1 MNELKDISKGR
12 KLRKITEHYGY
23 VKRPFPCNEAFYF
36 IEIIEAWCPFTF
48 YLDFGEYFIFNIV
61 GGYIVSA
68 MKKRQ
73 DAIRECKY
81 LEKLVYD
88 KEIKDD

>member
-23 VKRPFPCNEAFYF
+23 VKRPFPCNEAFY
-36 IEIIEAWCPFTF
+36 
-48 YLDFGEYFIFNIV
+48 LDFGEYFIVNID

-68 MKKRQ
+68 MKKRK
-73 DAIRECKY
+73 DAVHECKY

>member
-12 KLRKITEHYGY
+12 K
-23 VKRPFPCNEAFYF
+23 
-36 IEIIEAWCPFTF
+36 
-48 YLDFGEYFIFNIV
+48 
-61 GGYIVSA
+61 
-68 MKKRQ
+68 

-88 KEIKDD
+88 KGDKR

>member
-23 VKRPFPCNEAFYF
+23 VKRPFPYNEAFYF
-36 IEIIEAWCPFTF
+36 
-48 YLDFGEYFIFNIV
+48 DFGEYFIFNID
-61 GGYIVSA
+61 GGYFISA
-68 MKKRQ
+68 MKKRK
-73 DAIRECKY
+73 DAIRECEY

-88 KEIKDD
+88 KGDKR

>member
-1 MNELKDISKGR
+1 MNELKGISKGR

-23 VKRPFPCNEAFYF
+23 VKRPFPCNEAFYL
-36 IEIIEAWCPFTF
+36 
-48 YLDFGEYFIFNIV
+48 YFGEYFIFNIV
-61 GGYIVSA
+61 GGYFISA
-68 MKKRQ
+68 MKKRK

-88 KEIKDD
+88 KGDKR

>member
-1 MNELKDISKGR
+1 MNELKGISKGR

-23 VKRPFPCNEAFYF
+23 VKRPFSCNEAFY
-36 IEIIEAWCPFTF
+36 I
-48 YLDFGEYFIFNIV
+48 DFGEYFIVNID

-68 MKKRQ
+68 MKKRK
-73 DAIRECKY
+73 DAIHECKY

-88 KEIKDD
+88 KGDKR

>member
-1 MNELKDISKGR
+1 MNELKGISKGR

-23 VKRPFPCNEAFYF
+23 VKRPFPCNEAFY
-36 IEIIEAWCPFTF
+36 
-48 YLDFGEYFIFNIV
+48 LDFGEYAIFNIS
-61 GGYIVSA
+61 GGYFISA
-68 MKKRQ
+68 MKKRK

-88 KEIKDD
+88 KEISDD

>member
-23 VKRPFPCNEAFYF
+23 VKRPFPYSEA
-36 IEIIEAWCPFTF
+36 F

-61 GGYIVSA
+61 GGYFISA
-68 MKKRQ
+68 MKKRK
-73 DAIRECKY
+73 DAIHECKY